1 MIAKRWRTLGGGYDA
16 AMPTSTDPAREHR
29 ALPRWRSLATVGWP
43 MLVFAAVLAI
53 AAVHYQGQTLARGP
67 DQADVLL
74 ALFHDASHAIAEEGP
89 LAAMYSG
96 GVRAGES
103 NWSNPNYHVLYPLYF
118 NWAGADAS
126 PEATLD
132 RLNRIIVLHLAL
144 LGAGGFVLARAL
156 GVRTPIALAVGLVL
170 PWFPAV
176 RAVAGWPHIIAG
188 TAWLP
193 WIFAAQ
199 ARLHAGGPWRGQL
212 AAALGLALAATLL
225 VHAHPAQTLVF
236 AACASGLA
244 WLLVAAQAALR
255 RDRRGLRALAQAT
268 GWLALAAVLVL
279 AATWHYLAE
288 VLAFHARAVRW
299 LGEVGGAVVG
309 NAPLPVEALRHHAL
323 DAAGWPRLFAFEYRR
338 GVGNAYVGAAVLV
351 AALALL
357 GRHVPDASRARFAR
371 ALAACGVVA
380 LAFCFAPLAPV
391 VASLPLAG
399 RVREAI
405 WWSALAVVLLL
416 PAAALGLQSLR
427 LRSVPPL
434 VRDPW
439 AWAAAAGLAL
449 ALVAAVALPTGHRP
463 ATVASTV
470 LAFAGLAWC
479 LRARRALP
487 AAAAAAA
494 VLVLAATVW
503 TPFHHN
509 VRFARDDAMLFHPDR
524 VQARADAAALAARL
538 PGRDRYRL
546 ALGASVPDAQLL
558 VHAWTLHGFRSTQGG
573 IGPMDHGKHRLLAE
587 GGPALSAL
595 YGVRW
600 TVWPEADARPG
611 DAPLRPGLVLRT
623 DPAALPRVFALAGGL
638 ETSVD
643 PVATLLASDARS
655 PLRAVVQPTAL
666 PPGVDAGDFGGP
678 ARLADCLVVERAA
691 RTAVEVRLDCP
702 HPVLLVLNEDPAA
715 RWRATVDGTAA
726 PVFAVN
732 GYQAA
737 VAIRAPGP
745 HAVRIARPAR
755 LGGRGDLAH

>member
-1 MIAKRWRTLGGGYDA
+1 
-16 AMPTSTDPAREHR
+16 
-29 ALPRWRSLATVGWP
+29 
-43 MLVFAAVLAI
+43 
-53 AAVHYQGQTLARGP
+53 
-67 DQADVLL
+67 
-74 ALFHDASHAIAEEGP
+74 
-89 LAAMYSG
+89 
-96 GVRAGES
+96 
-103 NWSNPNYHVLYPLYF
+103 
-118 NWAGADAS
+118 
-126 PEATLD
+126 
-132 RLNRIIVLHLAL
+132 
-144 LGAGGFVLARAL
+144 
-156 GVRTPIALAVGLVL
+156 
-170 PWFPAV
+170 
-176 RAVAGWPHIIAG
+176 
-188 TAWLP
+188 
-193 WIFAAQ
+193 IFAAQ

-236 AACASGLA
+236 AACASGIA

-268 GWLALAAVLVL
+268 GWLA
-279 AATWHYLAE
+279 LAE

-449 ALVAAVALPTGHRP
+449 ALVAALALPTGHRP

-494 VLVLAATVW
+494 VLVLA
-503 TPFHHN
+503 
-509 VRFARDDAMLFHPDR
+509 
-524 VQARADAAALAARL
+524 
-538 PGRDRYRL
+538 
-546 ALGASVPDAQLL
+546 
-558 VHAWTLHGFRSTQGG
+558 
-573 IGPMDHGKHRLLAE
+573 
-587 GGPALSAL
+587 
-595 YGVRW
+595 
-600 TVWPEADARPG
+600 
-611 DAPLRPGLVLRT
+611 
-623 DPAALPRVFALAGGL
+623 
-638 ETSVD
+638 
-643 PVATLLASDARS
+643 
-655 PLRAVVQPTAL
+655 
-666 PPGVDAGDFGGP
+666 
-678 ARLADCLVVERAA
+678 
-691 RTAVEVRLDCP
+691 
-702 HPVLLVLNEDPAA
+702 
-715 RWRATVDGTAA
+715 
-726 PVFAVN
+726 
-732 GYQAA
+732 
-737 VAIRAPGP
+737 
-745 HAVRIARPAR
+745 
-755 LGGRGDLAH
+755 